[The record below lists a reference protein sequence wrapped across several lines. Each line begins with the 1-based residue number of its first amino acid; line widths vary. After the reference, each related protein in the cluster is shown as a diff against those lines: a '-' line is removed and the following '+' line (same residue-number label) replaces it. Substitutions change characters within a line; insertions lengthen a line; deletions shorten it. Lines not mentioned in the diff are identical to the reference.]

1 MKRYTLP
8 AVLCLLLLSGCATYH
23 ITTQSLRDQLAGT
36 KMEKKPNLLIPVDN
50 IKGNNLITVNVLDKK
65 EQPYTLKIT
74 QRTGV
79 RIKQNN
85 GTKVTFYFNT
95 LQVTDSTIT
104 GSKTHL
110 YNAKIKPVLL
120 RNITSIELQK

>member
-8 AVLCLLLLSGCATYH
+8 AVLCLLLLSGCATYY

-65 EQPYTLKIT
+65 EQPYTLKVT

-85 GTKVTFYFNT
+85 GKKVTFYFNT

>member
-1 MKRYTLP
+1 MKRYTPLGLLC
-8 AVLCLLLLSGCATYH
+8 VLILSGCATYH

-36 KMEKKPNLLIPVDN
+36 TMEKKSNLLIPVDN
-50 IKGNNLITVNVLDKK
+50 IKGNSLTTVNVLDKK
-65 EQPYTLKIT
+65 EQPYTLHVT

-85 GTKVTFYFNT
+85 GKKVTFYFNT

-110 YNAKIKPVLL
+110 YNAKIKPILL

>member
-8 AVLCLLLLSGCATYH
+8 AVLCLLLLSGCATYY

-85 GTKVTFYFNT
+85 GKKVTFYFNT